1 MVTFHREAQSFLQ
14 LPRPVSEDQI
24 GFVRIFFFF
33 PEGQNMFNGSLNQAF
48 RNQPCFP
55 GPS

>member
-24 GFVRIFFFF
+24 GFVRIFFF
-33 PEGQNMFNGSLNQAF
+33 PEGQNVFNGSLNQAF